1 MATIRSAAACQARG
15 PGPAPGDVSAL
26 PESGDGTP
34 GPHAGTIAWPSDLR
48 RSQASG
54 ILPPMALSFLEFE
67 QPIAELEAKIDEL
80 RFVSSDAEVNI
91 GEEIARLRAK
101 SRALTN
107 SIFANLTPWQ
117 VAQLA
122 RHPQRPYTLDY
133 AVSIFDEFQELHG
146 DRMYADDLAIVGGFA
161 RLAGRPVMLIGQQ
174 KGRDTKERVRR
185 NYGMPKPE
193 GYRKALRLMKLAER
207 FRVPLITLIDT
218 PGAYPGVGSEERNQ
232 SEAIARNLF
241 EMSTLRVPVITAVI
255 GEGGSGGA
263 LAIGVCDRLLM
274 LQYSIY
280 SVISPEGCASILWK
294 SADKKELAADAMGIT
309 AERLDKLGLVDEVLR
324 EPLGGAHRD
333 PQAMSDALKDALLRH
348 LDQVS
353 QLSEDAL
360 LASRYERLRGQG
372 VYRATN

>member
-1 MATIRSAAACQARG
+1 M
-15 PGPAPGDVSAL
+15 P
-26 PESGDGTP
+26 
-34 GPHAGTIAWPSDLR
+34 
-48 RSQASG
+48 
-54 ILPPMALSFLEFE
+54 LSFLEFE

-80 RFVSSDAEVNI
+80 RYVSSDAEVNI

-101 SRALTN
+101 SRALTT
-107 SIFANLTPWQ
+107 SIFANLSPWQ

-122 RHPQRPYTLDY
+122 RHPLRPYTLDY
-133 AVSIFDEFQELHG
+133 AVTVCDEFNELHG
-146 DRMYADDLAIVGGFA
+146 DRMYADDQAIIGGLA
-161 RLAGRPVMLIGQQ
+161 RLAGKPVMLIGHQ

-207 FRVPLITLIDT
+207 FRLPIITLIDT

-263 LAIGVCDRLLM
+263 LAIGVCDRLIM
-274 LQYSIY
+274 LQYAVY

-294 SADKKELAADAMGIT
+294 SADKKELAAEAMGIT

-333 PQAMSDALKDALLRH
+333 PQEMADSLKAALIRH
-348 LDQVS
+348 LEDVA
-353 QLSEDAL
+353 QLSEDEL
-360 LASRYERLRGQG
+360 LAQRYARLRGQG
-372 VYRATN
+372 VYHATG